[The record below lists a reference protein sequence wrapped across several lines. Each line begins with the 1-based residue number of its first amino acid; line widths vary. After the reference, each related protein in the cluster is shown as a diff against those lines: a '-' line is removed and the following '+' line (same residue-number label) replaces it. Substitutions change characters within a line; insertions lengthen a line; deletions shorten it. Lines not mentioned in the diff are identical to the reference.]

1 MYFGGLSMMADD
13 PIARLIQRWRNDAD
27 YDPDQA
33 SAYTWSKCASELEAA
48 VQAAL
53 RASPPPDEGIAVL
66 VAFIEKKALAAR
78 KSEQQ
83 RRDSAA
89 TWRAGTDADW
99 NESHRLAEKM
109 EGRRYPKMSASERE
123 QSAQIDDRIASKDAA
138 EADTFEAVAKALRA
152 VRDGRR
158 EEPKA

>member
-1 MYFGGLSMMADD
+1 MADDPIAQQYCTCLSISRDPLCVYHGDVDKVAGLRAGPPADD

-53 RASPPPDEGIAVL
+53 RASPPPDEGITTL
-66 VAFIEKKALAAR
+66 IESL
-78 KSEQQ
+78 
-83 RRDSAA
+83 
-89 TWRAGTDADW
+89 
-99 NESHRLAEKM
+99 
-109 EGRRYPKMSASERE
+109 EGRSEAYSGITKKCE
-123 QSAQIDDRIASKDAA
+123 ECSQLNGHHFDWCICYLLLG
-138 EADTFEAVAKALRA
+138 TAKFLRA

-158 EEPKA
+158 EEPAK